1 MCVFVCVLLPSSAHH
16 SNSSAAKCE
25 NLLMYILFH
34 YYFYFLH
41 SLCGD
46 IVQSLQIGCP
56 PFYTGCVSTK
66 VEDRR
71 QRTVSLRC
79 VCRRKMLKKH
89 FRPEPTVMWRRYT
102 LYILTT
108 IVFWVEAAAHTD
120 LCTHAYVHARRQHSE
135 LPSCRGV
142 LWVGRDGARFH
153 AASWGAS
160 YLNAFITHTDPGT
173 RRHTHTH
180 KHAHINFACQLIVIP
195 CAWGWGIV
203 AGRQ

>member
-1 MCVFVCVLLPSSAHH
+1 MGTDSSTAGSGEPLFHRWPSLYITFAVILLEKTLKALIINRGPHLAYDESPLVVMLVCMCVFVCVLLPSSALQ

-25 NLLMYILFH
+25 NLLMHILFH

-79 VCRRKMLKKH
+79 MCRRNMLKKH
-89 FRPEPTVMWRRYT
+89 FRPELTVM
-102 LYILTT
+102 
-108 IVFWVEAAAHTD
+108 
-120 LCTHAYVHARRQHSE
+120 
-135 LPSCRGV
+135 
-142 LWVGRDGARFH
+142 
-153 AASWGAS
+153 
-160 YLNAFITHTDPGT
+160 
-173 RRHTHTH
+173 
-180 KHAHINFACQLIVIP
+180 
-195 CAWGWGIV
+195 
-203 AGRQ
+203 